1 MTIAACVLRHLVRE
15 GVSYE
20 LIEHTRTLDS
30 THAAQAAHVPGAQLA
45 KGTLLKDDQ
54 GFVIAVV
61 PATRRVDLGAMHRR
75 FGRPL
80 GLATED
86 ELQRLFGDCEPG
98 AVPPLGAAYGI
109 DSVLDDSLME
119 APDVYFEAGDHRGLV
134 HVSGTDFRKLMTGV
148 LHGDISRHVQ
158 DAAAGSTDGP
168 A

>member
-1 MTIAACVLRHLVRE
+1 MTIAASVQKHLSRE

-30 THAAQAAHVPGAQLA
+30 THTAQAAHVPGAQLA

-54 GFVIAVV
+54 GFIIAVV
-61 PATRRVDLGAMHRR
+61 PATRRVDLGAIHRR

-80 GLATED
+80 GLATEG
-86 ELQRLFGDCEPG
+86 ELASLFGDCEPG

-119 APDVYFEAGDHRGLV
+119 ESDVYFEAGDHRGLV
-134 HVSGTDFRKLMTGV
+134 HVSGADFRKLMTDAP
-148 LHGDISRHVQ
+148 HGDISRQVQ
-158 DAAAGSTDGP
+158 PSR
-168 A
+168 